1 MALECR
7 SVFSTENVI
16 FYVSLDIN
24 ECMNIPSPC
33 HINATCND
41 TDGSYVCTCI
51 DGYSGDGTTN
61 CTSTFF
67 VRVTFSFYVNERY
80 FYVNGLYLQP
90 LTNVHTYLV
99 IKMRHVLILL
109 ALMLVVVIMDT
120 LEMELFVKVR
130 MKLNIYCVKYQ
141 FV

>member
-1 MALECR
+1 MYL
-7 SVFSTENVI
+7 FI
-16 FYVSLDIN
+16 DIN

-51 DGYSGDGTTN
+51 DGYSGNGTTN

-67 VRVTFSFYVNERY
+67 VRVTFSFYVSERY
-80 FYVNGLYLQP
+80 FYVIGLYFQT

-99 IKMRHVLILL
+99 IKMRNVLILL

-120 LEMELFVKVR
+120 LEMEPFVKVR
-130 MKLNIYCVKYQ
+130 IKLNIYCVKYQ
-141 FV
+141 FVLM